1 MAVRRNSAT
10 AWDENAVSWV
20 GHLPT
25 TDMVDPVRVRRLL
38 AADHAAR
45 RKAMQVFDI
54 LKFALVPGVPVRS
67 DDAEGR

>member
-1 MAVRRNSAT
+1 
-10 AWDENAVSWV
+10 
-20 GHLPT
+20 
-25 TDMVDPVRVRRLL
+25 MVDPVRVRRLL